1 MKIDFII
8 PVYNECE
15 TLEAL
20 TAGISEHVCEM
31 PHRIL
36 FVDDGSDDGSF
47 ESLVALSKRF
57 PAIEII
63 RLRRNF
69 GKTPALAAAFS
80 RIDADIVIMMDADL
94 QDDPKEIPRLLA
106 KLDEGYDLV
115 CGWKAQRHDPWH
127 KTFPS
132 RFYNRA
138 VCWAFGLDLHDINT
152 GYKAMRAEVAKR
164 LPLYGE
170 MHRMI
175 AVFAVQLGYRVTEIP
190 VEHHPRRHGR
200 SKFGFERFGRGAC
213 DALTT
218 HFLIRYSASPSHFFG
233 KIAIAF
239 FTCGA
244 ALQGISFLLF
254 FSWWLQTLSPVT
266 AGAFVIVAFLFLGL
280 GFLAQGL
287 GVVTF
292 ALGLLGE
299 LILHRLPLAN
309 PAEMIAEEVQRSH
322 RS

>member
-8 PVYNECE
+8 PVFNECE

-20 TAGISEHVCEM
+20 TAGITEHVCEI

-47 ESLVALSKRF
+47 EILKDLSKRF

-94 QDDPKEIPRLLA
+94 QDDPKEIPRLLE
-106 KLDEGYDLV
+106 KLGEGYDLV
-115 CGWKAQRHDPWH
+115 CGWKARRHDPWH

-132 RFYNRA
+132 RFYNRV
-138 VCWAFGLDLHDINT
+138 VCWAFGLELHDINT
-152 GYKAMRAEVAKR
+152 GFKAMRAEVAGR
-164 LPLYGE
+164 MPLYGE

-175 AVFAVQLGYRVTEIP
+175 AIFAAQLGYRVTEIP

-200 SKFGFERFGRGAC
+200 SKFGIERFGRGAC

-233 KIAIAF
+233 KLGIVF
-239 FTCGA
+239 FACGA
-244 ALQGISFLLF
+244 AVQGIGLLLLL
-254 FSWWLQTLSPVT
+254 SWWLQALSPAT
-266 AGAFVIVAFLFLGL
+266 AGAFMVVAMLFLGMGL
-280 GFLAQGL
+280 LAEGL
-287 GVVTF
+287 GVVVF
-292 ALGLLGE
+292 AMGLLGE
-299 LILHRLPLAN
+299 LILHRLPLAD
-309 PAEMIAEEVQRSH
+309 PVEMITEEVLESDRS
-322 RS
+322 